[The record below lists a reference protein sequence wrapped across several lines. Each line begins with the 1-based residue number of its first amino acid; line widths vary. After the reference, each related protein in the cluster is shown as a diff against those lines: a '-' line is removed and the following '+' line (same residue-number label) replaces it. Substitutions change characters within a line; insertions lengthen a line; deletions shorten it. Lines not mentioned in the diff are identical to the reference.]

1 MSNAAAMAQGDAL
14 LDVRGLRKS
23 FGGLVAVRDMSL
35 TVPARGITGLIG
47 PNGSGKTTVLN
58 LITGELRPD
67 QGAVLF
73 KGRSIFGW
81 PPFRINR
88 AHVART
94 FQLVRF
100 LSFMTVEQ
108 NVMVGRMFGADPTS
122 PTLAAQDAHRLLERV
137 GLGGRETVLAGQL
150 TYIDQKRRELAR
162 ALATRPELLLLDE
175 WLAGLNPAELQ
186 IGIDLVR
193 EVSRDGIAIVM
204 IEHVMEAIRALCDRV
219 YVMNAG
225 EKIAEGRPDA
235 VLSDPRVMRAYLGA
249 DDAAA

>member
-1 MSNAAAMAQGDAL
+1 MTAAAGQDDVL

-35 TVPARGITGLIG
+35 IVPARGVTGLIG

-67 QGAVLF
+67 QGAVLL
-73 KGRSIFGW
+73 KGQSIFGW
-81 PPFRINR
+81 APFRINR
-88 AHVART
+88 ARIART
-94 FQLVRF
+94 FQLVR
-100 LSFMTVEQ
+100 LLPNMTVQQ

-122 PTLAAQDAHRLLERV
+122 PASAVQDAIDLLKRV
-137 GLGGRETVLAGQL
+137 GLGGRENTPAGQL
-150 TYIDQKRRELAR
+150 TYIDQKRLELAR

-175 WLAGLNPAELQ
+175 WLAGLNPTELQ
-186 IGIDLVR
+186 IGIGLVR
-193 EVSRDGIAIVM
+193 TVSRDGIAIVM
-204 IEHVMEAIRALCDRV
+204 IEHVMEAIRALCDQV

>member
-1 MSNAAAMAQGDAL
+1 MNDVL

-23 FGGLVAVRDMSL
+23 FGGLVAVRDMSM

-67 QGAVLF
+67 QGVVLF
-73 KGRSIFGW
+73 KGQSIFGQ

-88 AHVART
+88 ARIART
-94 FQLVRF
+94 FQLVRV
-100 LSFMTVEQ
+100 LSFMTVQQ
-108 NVMVGRMFGADPTS
+108 NVMVGRMFGAEPTS
-122 PTLAAQDAHRLLERV
+122 PALAAQDATDLLKRV
-137 GLGGRETVLAGQL
+137 GLGGREGLLAGQL
-150 TYIDQKRRELAR
+150 TYIDQKRLELAR

-186 IGIDLVR
+186 IGIDLIRVIAR
-193 EVSRDGIAIVM
+193 GGIAIVM
-204 IEHVMEAIRALCDRV
+204 IEHVMEAIRALCERV

>member
-1 MSNAAAMAQGDAL
+1 MSPAANQGDVM

-23 FGGLVAVRDMSL
+23 FGGLVALRDMSL
-35 TVPARGITGLIG
+35 MVSSRGVTGLIG

-73 KGRSIFGW
+73 KGQDIFGW

-88 AHVART
+88 VRIART

-100 LSFMTVEQ
+100 LPNMTVQQ
-108 NVMVGRMFGADPTS
+108 NVMIGRMFGADPTS
-122 PTLAAQDAHRLLERV
+122 PALAAQDAIDLLRRV
-137 GLGGRETVLAGQL
+137 GLGGRETVPAGQL
-150 TYIDQKRRELAR
+150 TYIDQKRLELAR

-186 IGIDLVR
+186 IGIDLIRVIG
-193 EVSRDGIAIVM
+193 RDGIAIVM

>member
-1 MSNAAAMAQGDAL
+1 MSTQTTSPTGAL

-35 TVPARGITGLIG
+35 TVPAKGITGLIG

-67 QGAVLF
+67 QGSILF
-73 KGRSIFGW
+73 KGRDMFGW

-88 AHVART
+88 ARIART

-100 LSFMTVEQ
+100 LPNMTVQQ
-108 NVMVGRMFGADPTS
+108 NVMIGRMFGSDPTG
-122 PTLAAQDAHRLLERV
+122 PVPALKDAAELVKRV
-137 GLGGRETVLAGQL
+137 GLGGRESVLAGQL
-150 TYIDQKRRELAR
+150 TYIDQKRLELAR

-186 IGIDLVR
+186 IGIDLIRVIG
-193 EVSRDGIAIVM
+193 RDGIAIVM

-225 EKIAEGRPDA
+225 EGIAEGRPDA

>member
-1 MSNAAAMAQGDAL
+1 MSADVL

-23 FGGLVAVRDMSL
+23 FGGLVAVRDMSMS
-35 TVPARGITGLIG
+35 VPARGITGLIG

-67 QGAVLF
+67 QGVVLF
-73 KGRSIFGW
+73 KGRNIFGQ

-88 AHVART
+88 ARIART
-94 FQLVRF
+94 FQLVRV
-100 LSFMTVEQ
+100 LPFMTVQQ
-108 NVMVGRMFGADPTS
+108 NVMVGRMFGAEPTS
-122 PTLAAQDAHRLLERV
+122 PALAAKEATDLLKRV
-137 GLGGRETVLAGQL
+137 GLGGREALLAGQL
-150 TYIDQKRRELAR
+150 TYIDQKRLELAR

-186 IGIDLVR
+186 IGIDLIRVIG
-193 EVSRDGIAIVM
+193 RDGIAIVM

-235 VLSDPRVMRAYLGA
+235 VLSDPHVMRAYLGA

>member
-1 MSNAAAMAQGDAL
+1 MSTPAAKGNVL

-35 TVPARGITGLIG
+35 TIPARGITGLIG

-58 LITGELRPD
+58 LITGELHPD
-67 QGAVLF
+67 QGLVLF
-73 KGRSIFGW
+73 KGQNIFGW

-88 AHVART
+88 ARIART
-94 FQLVRF
+94 FQLVRV
-100 LSFMTVEQ
+100 LSHMTVQQ

-122 PTLAAQDAHRLLERV
+122 PSLAAQDATELLKRV
-137 GLGGRETVLAGQL
+137 GLGGRDAVLAGQL
-150 TYIDQKRRELAR
+150 TYIDQKRLELAR

-186 IGIDLVR
+186 IGIDLIRVIG
-193 EVSRDGIAIVM
+193 RDGIAIVM

-225 EKIAEGRPDA
+225 EKIAEGGPDA